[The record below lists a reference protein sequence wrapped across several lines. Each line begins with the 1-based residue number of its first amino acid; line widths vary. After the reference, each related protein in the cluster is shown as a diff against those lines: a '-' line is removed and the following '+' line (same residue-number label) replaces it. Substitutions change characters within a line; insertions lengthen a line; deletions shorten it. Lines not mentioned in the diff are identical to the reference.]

1 MGKSHVDKIR
11 KGNALTRPTTTLGYH
26 ARPHIDPKGNFMGE
40 SREVYNNNSN
50 RSNRNQR
57 IKSSAPHMLVLS
69 NDKGSHRYANL
80 AEKSLYSNERLK
92 KNAYKT
98 QSSTLLM
105 TESGEQ

>member
-11 KGNALTRPTTTLGYH
+11 KGNALTRPTTTHGYH
-26 ARPHIDPKGNFMGE
+26 ARPHIDSKGNFMGE

-50 RSNRNQR
+50 RSNRNQK

-69 NDKGSHRYANL
+69 NDKGNHRYAGL
-80 AEKSLYSNERLK
+80 EKLK
-92 KNAYKT
+92 KDAYKT